1 LRATSRDTV
10 DGDRPNPTAIAR
22 NDRPATR
29 PREISSRS
37 TGDNRSGDRFRSWGS
52 GFDNEMTA
60 LRIAWRERC
69 TSAHNRQNGAPSAN
83 NSAIRSRAL
92 ADHRSTHASPN
103 PSSDQ
108 LMMR

>member
-1 LRATSRDTV
+1 LCATSRDTV

-37 TGDNRSGDRFRSWGS
+37 TGDNRNGDRFRSPGG
-52 GFDNEMTA
+52 GFDNEITA
-60 LRIAWRERC
+60 RRIACRERC
-69 TSAHNRQNGAPSAN
+69 TSSHNRQNGAPSAN
-83 NSAIRSRAL
+83 NSAIRSRSL
-92 ADHRSTHASPN
+92 ADNRSTHASPN
-103 PSSDQ
+103 PSPNQ